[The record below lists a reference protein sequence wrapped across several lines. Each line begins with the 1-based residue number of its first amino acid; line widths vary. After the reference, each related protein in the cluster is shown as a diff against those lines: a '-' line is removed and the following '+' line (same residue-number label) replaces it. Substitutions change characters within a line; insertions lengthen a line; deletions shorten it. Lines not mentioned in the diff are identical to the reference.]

1 MRPTAM
7 ARPQATRK
15 RAPAPKR
22 DRGTRPNRRR
32 ATRAPREARTGSGG
46 LGTWLSRHA
55 QSLVGSL
62 GRLARHPLNTGM
74 TMAVIGIALAL
85 PALLHLSVTNIRAL
99 SGQWRDSVE
108 LSVYLE
114 HGKSEADARNL
125 AAALD
130 QRPDVTETA
139 VVTADEALVQ
149 FRAGSG
155 FGPALD
161 ALNENPLPHL
171 VTVRP
176 AESHTTADAVAE
188 LATAARGMNGV
199 AEVRADTDW
208 VRRLHGMLDV
218 ARRLVTLAV
227 IVLAV
232 SILLIVG
239 NTIRLDIQNRSQEIE
254 VQKLVG
260 GSNGFIRRPFLYSGA
275 WYGLGGGLL
284 ALGIVQAALWALS
297 EPVARLA
304 GLYGSDFRL
313 AGLKPEDAL
322 LLVGGGA
329 ALGWLGSGIAAARNM
344 RRIEPGRS
352 D

>member
-1 MRPTAM
+1 M

-15 RAPAPKR
+15 RRAAPKR
-22 DRGTRPNRRR
+22 ERPRAKPNRRR
-32 ATRAPREARTGSGG
+32 EARASRETRGS

-62 GRLARHPLNTGM
+62 GRLAGHPLNTGM

-85 PALLHLSVTNIRAL
+85 PVLLHLSVTNIRAL
-99 SGQWRDSVE
+99 SGQWRDTVE

-114 HGKSEADARNL
+114 HGRSEAEARAVASAL
-125 AAALD
+125 QERDDVAA
-130 QRPDVTETA
+130 TE
-139 VVTADEALVQ
+139 VVLADEALAE

-161 ALNENPLPHL
+161 TLTENPLPHL
-171 VTVRP
+171 VSVRP
-176 AESHTTADAVAE
+176 EQTLTDADSVDRI
-188 LATAARGMNGV
+188 AAAAAGLTGV

-208 VRRLHGMLDV
+208 VRRLHAMLDV
-218 ARRLVTLAV
+218 GRRLVALAV
-227 IVLAV
+227 AVLAV
-232 SILLIVG
+232 AILLIVG

-260 GSNGFIRRPFLYSGA
+260 ASNAFIRRPFLYSGA
-275 WYGLGGGLL
+275 WYGLGGGLIAL
-284 ALGIVQAALWALS
+284 AIVQSALWALAG
-297 EPVARLA
+297 PVGRLA
-304 GLYGSDFRL
+304 GLYDSSFRL
-313 AGLKPEDAL
+313 TGLKPGDAL
-322 LLVGGGA
+322 LVVAGGA
-329 ALGWLGSGIAAARNM
+329 VLGWLGSGIAAARNM